1 MARVADE
8 GSMRISNPDDIN
20 SQVREYLMVKQ
31 SIEVMEKRQ
40 GELRERLFEKI
51 DNEGEPDDKGNV
63 FFELEAEVDGVVR
76 LEKQRRVSR
85 KLDELAAD
93 EIITEKKLED
103 ELYKT
108 IRVVDEDAVMA
119 AHYEGKLTEDEI
131 EKMFPAKIIWALR
144 TAKK

>member
-8 GSMRISNPDDIN
+8 NSIRISDPDDVN
-20 SQVREYLMVKQ
+20 AQVREYLMVKQ
-31 SIEVMEKRQ
+31 SLDVLEKRQ
-40 GELRERLFEKI
+40 GELREKLFEKI
-51 DNEGEPDDKGNV
+51 ENAGEPDEKGNV
-63 FFELEAEVDGVVR
+63 FFELEQEVDGVVR

-85 KLDELAAD
+85 KLDETAAE
-93 EIITEKKLED
+93 EIITDKKLDD

-108 IRVVDEDAVMA
+108 VRIVDEDAVMA

-131 EKMFPAKIIWALR
+131 EKMFPAKIVWALR

>member
-1 MARVADE
+1 MARIADE
-8 GSMRISNPDDIN
+8 NNIRISDPNDVN

-31 SIEVMEKRQ
+31 SIDVLDKRS
-40 GELRERLFEKI
+40 GELREQLFNKI
-51 DNEGEPDDKGNV
+51 EEDGEIDEKGNI
-63 FFELEAEVDGVVR
+63 FFELGAEIEGIVR
-76 LEKQRRVSR
+76 LEKQRRVTR
-85 KLDELAAD
+85 KLDELVAE
-93 EIITEKKLED
+93 EIITDRNLED

-131 EKMFPAKIIWALR
+131 EKMFPAKIVWALR

>member
-8 GSMRISNPDDIN
+8 NNIRISDPDDLN
-20 SQVREYLMVKQ
+20 AQVREYLMVKQ
-31 SIEVMEKRQ
+31 SLDVLEKRQ
-40 GELRERLFEKI
+40 GELREKLFEKI
-51 DNEGEPDDKGNV
+51 ESDGEPDDKGNV
-63 FFELEAEVDGVVR
+63 FYELDAEVDGVVR

-85 KLDELAAD
+85 KLDEEVA
-93 EIITEKKLED
+93 EQIITENNLAD

-131 EKMFPAKIIWALR
+131 EKMFPAKIVWALR

>member
-8 GSMRISNPDDIN
+8 NNIRISDPDDVN
-20 SQVREYLMVKQ
+20 AQVREYLMVKQ
-31 SIEVMEKRQ
+31 SLDVLEKRQ
-40 GELRERLFEKI
+40 GELREKLFEKI
-51 DNEGEPDDKGNV
+51 ETEGEPDEKGNV
-63 FFELEAEVDGVVR
+63 FFELEQEVDGIVR

-85 KLDELAAD
+85 KLDETAAE
-93 EIITEKKLED
+93 EIITDKKLDD

-108 IRVVDEDAVMA
+108 VRIVDEDAVMA

-131 EKMFPAKIIWALR
+131 EKMFPAKIVWALR